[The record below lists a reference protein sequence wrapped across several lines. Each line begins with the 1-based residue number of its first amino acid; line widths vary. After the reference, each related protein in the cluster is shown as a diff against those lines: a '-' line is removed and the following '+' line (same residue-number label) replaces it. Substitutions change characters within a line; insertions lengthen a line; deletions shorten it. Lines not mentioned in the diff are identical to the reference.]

1 MSIVS
6 YAGWPAY
13 DTFLI
18 VSLSGRPVYDPNL
31 LRPNPNP
38 KKPVSG
44 SCRVRGLSRTL
55 TPLLCDMFS
64 LSFIIKIVYNPF
76 TRNEVLTLSSFLFS
90 FLFLVNWIDKHKKKN
105 YKVMALPTINGTQ
118 SIKPDLFNNTI
129 WEIKKRNKI
138 LLHISTLLGQ
148 FISTSI
154 SLSKAVLDLVVW
166 NFAEKHP
173 IVINRGGK
181 WVGWVING
189 LSHKWVGCIITHL
202 SIYDPLIYKLIIHY
216 LSNPFN

>member
-1 MSIVS
+1 MHRNRYQVIR
-6 YAGWPAY
+6 Y
-13 DTFLI
+13 I
-18 VSLSGRPVYDPNL
+18 MINE
-31 LRPNPNP
+31 
-38 KKPVSG
+38 
-44 SCRVRGLSRTL
+44 
-55 TPLLCDMFS
+55 LCDMFS

-118 SIKPDLFNNTI
+118 SLKPDLFNNTI
-129 WEIKKRNKI
+129 REIKKRNKI

-154 SLSKAVLDLVVW
+154 SLSKTVLDLVVW

-173 IVINRGGK
+173 TLINRGGK

-189 LSHKWVGCIITHL
+189 LSHKWVGCIIIYL
-202 SIYDPLIYKLIIHY
+202 SIYDLLIYKLIIHY

>member
-1 MSIVS
+1 MI
-6 YAGWPAY
+6 
-13 DTFLI
+13 
-18 VSLSGRPVYDPNL
+18 NE
-31 LRPNPNP
+31 
-38 KKPVSG
+38 
-44 SCRVRGLSRTL
+44 
-55 TPLLCDMFS
+55 LCDMFS

-76 TRNEVLTLSSFLFS
+76 TRNEVLTLSS

-166 NFAEKHP
+166 NFAKKHP
-173 IVINRGGK
+173 TVINQGRQILRRS
-181 WVGWVING
+181 VIT
-189 LSHKWVGCIITHL
+189 V
-202 SIYDPLIYKLIIHY
+202 
-216 LSNPFN
+216 